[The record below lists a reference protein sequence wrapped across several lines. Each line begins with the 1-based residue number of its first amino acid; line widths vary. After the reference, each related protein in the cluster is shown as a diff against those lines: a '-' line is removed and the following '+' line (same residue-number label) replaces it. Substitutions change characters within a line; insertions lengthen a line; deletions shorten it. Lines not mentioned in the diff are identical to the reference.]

1 MRLFRWIKYLL
12 FKYKILDIGKVHTFG
27 KQIRLEGSSKCQ
39 LKCPLCLTGIGKH
52 RDETV
57 VGWGHLKFVQFKKF
71 VDTHPHIQE
80 IELSNYGEI
89 FLNPEIKDIIIYA
102 YQHNIKLTAGNGVNL
117 NNIKEEVLEALVK
130 YQFRRLKVSIDG
142 ASQETYQVYRVGGNF
157 DQVIAHI
164 RRINH
169 YKKLYNSKYP
179 KMKWQFIIFGHN
191 EHELPKARQM
201 AHELGM
207 TFKPKLNYATKKYAV
222 KNREYVAEESGLG
235 VATIEAYE
243 QERQALYSPACLQ
256 LWTSPQVNWDGKL
269 LGCCV
274 NFFGDFGNVFEQGL
288 DQCLSSERYQYAK
301 QMVLG
306 EKPPRDDIPCSQCKR
321 YQRVRQMPFR
331 KSLLEAYKNR

>member
-1 MRLFRWIKYLL
+1 M
-12 FKYKILDIGKVHTFG
+12 
-27 KQIRLEGSSKCQ
+27 
-39 LKCPLCLTGIGKH
+39 
-52 RDETV
+52 
-57 VGWGHLKFVQFKKF
+57 KFVQFKKF

-89 FLNPEIKDIIIYA
+89 FLNPEIEDIIVYA

-222 KNREYVAEESGLG
+222 KNPEYVAEESGLG

-243 QERQALYSPACLQ
+243 QEKQSLYSPACLQ

-306 EKPPRDDIPCSQCKR
+306 EKPPRDDVPCSQCKR